1 MSFRGSG
8 RVAAGRL
15 RWPPSPGLP
24 GPQSRWLT
32 PERAHAHHR
41 LHLRSHRHRGDH
53 RCRDAHSQDATTRT
67 VRGFALRKMRLPS
80 VIQGLTKAPPGVI
93 SKKGAKTAAAA
104 QLGAAV
110 SASEKRGDAR
120 GFVGGREAALHQPA
134 DQRVLRRTVAMGH
147 KRSLRGLRSHP
158 IWTKENGLR
167 HTALGG
173 PRASELAAR
182 RSFSMAQLNLCPVT
196 RRAMRL
202 AWTRASRS
210 PGYHLMRW
218 PFGDT
223 RGQKPIQSP
232 SPRHPSMRQ

>member
-53 RCRDAHSQDATTRT
+53 RCRDAHSQDATART

-120 GFVGGREAALHQPA
+120 GFVGGARGRSSSTSGPAGITPHRRDGPQAVLARPPFPSNLDQGKWPAAHGS
-134 DQRVLRRTVAMGH
+134 RRTARQRACGKAFLFNGPIELVPRDQASNAIGLDAGIPLAGLSSHEVAV
-147 KRSLRGLRSHP
+147 
-158 IWTKENGLR
+158 W
-167 HTALGG
+167 
-173 PRASELAAR
+173 
-182 RSFSMAQLNLCPVT
+182 
-196 RRAMRL
+196 
-202 AWTRASRS
+202 
-210 PGYHLMRW
+210 
-218 PFGDT
+218 
-223 RGQKPIQSP
+223 
-232 SPRHPSMRQ
+232 